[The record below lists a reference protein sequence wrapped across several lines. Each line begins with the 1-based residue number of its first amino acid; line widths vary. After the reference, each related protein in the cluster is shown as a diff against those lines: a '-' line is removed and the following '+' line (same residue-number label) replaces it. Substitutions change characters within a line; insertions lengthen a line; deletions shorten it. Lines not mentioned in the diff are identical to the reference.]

1 MSYKAYKVPI
11 STIQSEKSQLHGRA
25 RLGVGDVTGEEATA
39 IRPKGE
45 MRTVLHHLATLLA
58 SVCAELNRPVA
69 PQTQTEQTEQTNT
82 KQYKTYA

>member
-45 MRTVLHHLATLLA
+45 MRTVLHHLAT
-58 SVCAELNRPVA
+58 VCAELNRPVA

>member
-1 MSYKAYKVPI
+1 MLCPTRPTRLLEVQYSLKKN
-11 STIQSEKSQLHGRA
+11 QLRRRA

-69 PQTQTEQTEQTNT
+69 PQTQTEQTNTN
-82 KQYKTYA
+82 QYKTYA

>member
-1 MSYKAYKVPI
+1 MSYKAYKAPR
-11 STIQSEKSQLHGRA
+11 STVQSEKSQLHRRA

-69 PQTQTEQTEQTNT
+69 PQTQTEQTNT
-82 KQYKTYA
+82 KHMHNMFS